1 MPMQYAPQ
9 PLPIPGL
16 PDQDLLF
23 RLLRQLDL
31 APEASQRAISEAL
44 GISLGRLNGVLKA
57 AAEAGLI
64 TIADRDGPDRRQ
76 RFAYVLTPRGA
87 VEKTRLSDQFLARK
101 FAEYDALHAELT
113 GKSSGFAPPIS
124 RTKAMQNNL
133 TPIPELYVSYESA
146 QKLKLEAAE
155 LPSWDLTPRQI
166 CDLELLMNGGFNP
179 LKGFMGKDDY
189 ENVVEN
195 MRLADGTLWPMPIT
209 LDVSEEFAET
219 ISEGRDVAL
228 RDQEGVI
235 LAILSVSDIYSPDK
249 AREAEKVY
257 GADDI
262 AHPAVNYLHH
272 VAGAVNL
279 GGAITGI
286 QQPVHYDFRA
296 RRDTPNELRA
306 FFRKLGWRKI
316 VAFQTRNPLHRAHQE
331 LTFRAAKE
339 SQANLMIHPV
349 VGMTKPGDV
358 DHFTR
363 VRCYEAVLD
372 KYPSATTTMSLLNL
386 AMRMAGPREA
396 VWHGIIRRNHGCTH
410 MIVGRDHAG
419 PGKNSAGEDFYGPYD
434 AQELFRAHQ
443 QEIGI
448 EMVDFKHM
456 VYVQERAQ
464 YEPANEVEDGAT
476 VLNISGTEL
485 RRRLREGIE
494 IPEWFSF
501 PEVVKELRHRYP
513 PRAQQGFTVF
523 FTGLSGSGKSTVANA
538 LLTKLMEMGDRPVTL
553 LDGDVVRKHLSSELG
568 FSKEHRDINIRRI
581 GYVASEITKN
591 GGIAIC
597 APIAPYAATRR
608 SVREMIEGF
617 GAFVEVHVATS
628 LEECERR
635 DRKGLYKLAREG
647 KIKEF
652 TGISDPY
659 EAPEAPEL
667 LLDTEGTEVDYCA
680 QQVLLKLEAM
690 GLVAA

>member
-1 MPMQYAPQ
+1 MQFQ
-9 PLPIPGL
+9 
-16 PDQDLLF
+16 
-23 RLLRQLDL
+23 
-31 APEASQRAISEAL
+31 
-44 GISLGRLNGVLKA
+44 N
-57 AAEAGLI
+57 
-64 TIADRDGPDRRQ
+64 
-76 RFAYVLTPRGA
+76 
-87 VEKTRLSDQFLARK
+87 
-101 FAEYDALHAELT
+101 HA
-113 GKSSGFAPPIS
+113 
-124 RTKAMQNNL
+124 
-133 TPIPELYVSYESA
+133 PIPELYVSYESA
-146 QKLKLEAAE
+146 QKLKPEAAE

-166 CDLELLMNGGFNP
+166 CDLELMMTGGFHP
-179 LKGFMGKDDY
+179 LKGFLGKDDY

-209 LDVSEEFAET
+209 LDVSQSFADAL
-219 ISEGRDVAL
+219 SEGQDIAL

-235 LAILSVSDIYSPDK
+235 LAILSVSDIWTPDK
-249 AREAEKVY
+249 ANEAEKVF
-257 GADDI
+257 GADDA

-272 VAGAVNL
+272 TAGPVYI
-279 GGAITGI
+279 GGPVTGL
-286 QQPVHYDFRA
+286 QPPIHYDFKM

-306 FFRKLGWRKI
+306 YFRKLGWRRV

-339 SQANLMIHPV
+339 AQANLLIHPV
-349 VGMTKPGDV
+349 VGLTKPGDV

-372 KYPSATTTMSLLNL
+372 KYPAATTTMSLLNL

-396 VWHGIIRRNHGCTH
+396 VWHGLIRKNHGCTH

-419 PGKNSAGEDFYGPYD
+419 PGKNSAGDDFYGPYD
-434 AQELFRAHQ
+434 AQTLFRKHAD
-443 QEIGI
+443 EIGI

-456 VYVQERAQ
+456 VFVQDRAQ
-464 YEPANEVEDGAT
+464 YEPADEVEDGAT

-485 RRRLREGIE
+485 RRRLREGLE

-501 PEVVKELRHRYP
+501 PEVVNELRRRYP
-513 PRAQQGFTVF
+513 PRSEQGFTVF
-523 FTGLSGSGKSTVANA
+523 FTGFSGSGKSTVANA
-538 LLTKLMEMGDRPVTL
+538 LLTKLMEMGGRPVTL
-553 LDGDVVRKHLSSELG
+553 LDGDIVRKNLSSELG
-568 FSKEHRDINIRRI
+568 FSKEHRDLNIRRI

-597 APIAPYAATRR
+597 APIAPSATTRR
-608 SVREMIEGF
+608 AVREEIEQF

-628 LEECERR
+628 IEECERR

-659 EAPEAPEL
+659 DVPTDPEL
-667 LLDTEGTEVDYCA
+667 RLDTENLEVDHCA
-680 QQVLLKLEAM
+680 HQVLLKLEQM
-690 GLVAA
+690 GLVAG

>member
-1 MPMQYAPQ
+1 MPMPN
-9 PLPIPGL
+9 
-16 PDQDLLF
+16 
-23 RLLRQLDL
+23 L
-31 APEASQRAISEAL
+31 A
-44 GISLGRLNGVLKA
+44 
-57 AAEAGLI
+57 
-64 TIADRDGPDRRQ
+64 
-76 RFAYVLTPRGA
+76 
-87 VEKTRLSDQFLARK
+87 
-101 FAEYDALHAELT
+101 
-113 GKSSGFAPPIS
+113 
-124 RTKAMQNNL
+124 
-133 TPIPELYVSYESA
+133 PIPELYVSHESA
-146 QKLKLEAAE
+146 LKLKNEAGD

-166 CDLELLMNGGFNP
+166 CDLELLMNGGFHP
-179 LKGFMGKDDY
+179 LKGFLSEEDY
-189 ENVVEN
+189 SGVVEN

-209 LDVSEEFAET
+209 LDVSEEFAEKLEMGQD
-219 ISEGRDVAL
+219 IAL

-235 LAILSVSDIYSPDK
+235 LAILNVTDRWTPDK
-249 AREAEKVY
+249 SREAEKVF

-272 VAGAVNL
+272 SAGKVYL
-279 GGAITGI
+279 GGPVTGI

-306 FFRKLGWRKI
+306 YFRKVGWRRV

-339 SQANLMIHPV
+339 AQANLLLHPV

-372 KYPSATTTMSLLNL
+372 KYPSATTSLSLLNL

-410 MIVGRDHAG
+410 FIVGRDHAG
-419 PGKNSAGEDFYGPYD
+419 PGKNSQGEDFYGPYD
-434 AQELFRAHQ
+434 AQELFRQHQ
-443 QEIGI
+443 DEIGI

-464 YEPANEVEDGAT
+464 YEPADEIEGNVT

-485 RRRLREGIE
+485 RRRLAEGLE

-501 PEVVKELRHRYP
+501 PEVVSELRRTKP
-513 PRAQQGFTVF
+513 PRARQGFTVL
-523 FTGLSGSGKSTVANA
+523 FTGLSGSGKSTIANA
-538 LLTKLMEMGDRPVTL
+538 LMVKLMEMGGRPVTL

-591 GGIAIC
+591 GGIALC
-597 APIAPYAATRR
+597 APIAPYTATRR
-608 SVREMIEGF
+608 AVREMIEQY
-617 GAFVEVHVATS
+617 GAFCEVHVATS

-659 EAPEAPEL
+659 EEPQAPEL
-667 LLDTEGTEVDYCA
+667 RVDTENLDVDTCA
-680 QQVLLKLEAM
+680 HQVILKLEQM
-690 GLVAA
+690 GLIAG